1 MDYRIR
7 TAVIVTGISCFVL
20 VVSLRADMH
29 DVAAISKVIT
39 SCGFLAVAILSGA
52 LRSTYGRILLAGL
65 ACSFA
70 GDLLLIGESQRF
82 FLLGL
87 SAFLLAH
94 LTYVAAFVSRGVSLR
109 WMALAALPIIGIAVV
124 VMRWLVPHTPPE
136 LTMPVFL
143 YTTVISGMV
152 IAAFGTRG
160 SGAPVL
166 ILAGALLFFMS
177 DLSVAAQR
185 LVQMEFPTYIWGLP
199 LYYAGQVCL
208 ALSIPQS
215 RSH

>member
-1 MDYRIR
+1 MDYRIQ
-7 TAVIVTGISCFVL
+7 TAVIVTGVSCFVL
-20 VVSLRADMH
+20 VESLRAEMH
-29 DVAAISKVIT
+29 GVAAISKVIA
-39 SCGFLAVAILSGA
+39 SCGFLAVAILAGA

-70 GDLLLIGESQRF
+70 GDVLLIGESQRF

-94 LTYVAAFVSRGVSLR
+94 LTYVAAFVGRGTNLR
-109 WMALAALPIIGIAVV
+109 WMALAGLPVIGIAVV
-124 VMRWLVPHTPPE
+124 VMRWLAPHTPPE
-136 LTMPVFL
+136 LTIPVFL

-208 ALSIPQS
+208 ALSVSQS

>member
-7 TAVIVTGISCFVL
+7 TAVIITGMSCFVL
-20 VVSLRADMH
+20 VESLLAELH
-29 DVAAISKVIT
+29 NVATISKVVA
-39 SCGFLAVAILSGA
+39 SCGFITVAVLAGA
-52 LRSTYGRILLAGL
+52 LGSTYGRILLAGL

-82 FLLGL
+82 FLAGL

-94 LTYVAAFVSRGVSLR
+94 VGYIVAFVTRGVSLR
-109 WMALAALPIIGIAVV
+109 WMALAALPIIGIAVAV
-124 VMRWLVPHTPPE
+124 IQWLAPHVPPE
-136 LTMPVFL
+136 LTLPVFL

-166 ILAGALLFFMS
+166 ILAGALMFFMS
-177 DLSVAAQR
+177 DLSVASQR
-185 LVQMEFPTYIWGLP
+185 LVQVEFPNYVWGLP

-208 ALSIPQS
+208 ALSVSQS